1 MFIFYF
7 ETTLLSNILVKSVTT
22 QSSLNYICDLLLFM
36 NKFCDPSFF
45 VTPIRKKNDG
55 PLEVLTV
62 ETYIGLH
69 INSIKHAAVE

>member
-1 MFIFYF
+1 
-7 ETTLLSNILVKSVTT
+7 
-22 QSSLNYICDLLLFM
+22 M

-45 VTPIRKKNDG
+45 VTPPHSEENGG

-69 INSIKHAAVE
+69 INSYKAHCCRIKGNLSVLSVPMNYEY